1 MSAEATEPNAES
13 LVPALE
19 AILFS
24 APEPLSARALAAAF
38 QGKIPASTLEDALK
52 LLQTRCEQPGR
63 GIQLIEVAGGW
74 QFRTREEYFPWVQ
87 GVARVEREERISPA
101 AIETLAVVAYKQP
114 ATRAEIDAIRGAA
127 SANHLRSLMDRGLV
141 RVTGRAD
148 VPGAPFQYG
157 TTRQFLK
164 HFGLE
169 SVKDLPDP
177 KDLQRLLMEQG
188 RGGAPE
194 QA

>member
-1 MSAEATEPNAES
+1 
-13 LVPALE
+13 
-19 AILFS
+19 
-24 APEPLSARALAAAF
+24 
-38 QGKIPASTLEDALK
+38 
-52 LLQTRCEQPGR
+52 LQARCEQPGR

>member
-1 MSAEATEPNAES
+1 MSAEEAAVTPES

-24 APEPLSARALAAAF
+24 APEPLTARAIAAAF
-38 QGKIPASTLEDALK
+38 QGKIPAATLAEA
-52 LLQTRCEQPGR
+52 LQTLQQHCERPGR
-63 GIQLIEVAGGW
+63 GIQLVEVAGGW

-87 GVARVEREERISPA
+87 GIARVEREEKISPA

-114 ATRAEIDAIRGAA
+114 ATRAEVDAIRGAA

-188 RGGAPE
+188 RGPAPE

>member
-24 APEPLSARALAAAF
+24 APEPLSSRALAAAF
-38 QGKIPASTLEDALK
+38 QGKIPANTLEDALK
-52 LLQTRCEQPGR
+52 LLQARCEQPGR